1 MQFGPVPLAQASG
14 AILAHSCALP
24 DGKLK
29 KGIVLGAAEI
39 AALRAAGIEEVT
51 VARLQ
56 AQDVGEDDA
65 ARRLAEA
72 LVPDPAAAGLRLGAA
87 ATGRVNL
94 HATAP
99 GLVEMDAPAIHALNR
114 VDPAITFATL
124 APLMRVTPGTLVGT
138 VKIISY
144 GVSQERLQ
152 AACAAGQ
159 GALRIRPVM
168 RRSAGLLLTRVP
180 GQPDKLNTKARA
192 VMAARL
198 DALGMTL
205 ADVTEVA
212 HEEAAMAAA
221 LSGLGGEMVMILTG
235 SATSDLHDVAPEAV
249 RTAGGQVHRF
259 GMPVDPGN
267 LLFTGTLDAR
277 PVIGLP
283 GCARAPALNGAD
295 WVIERVACGLEVGD
309 DDIAAMGVGGLLK
322 EIPARPRPREDSAG

>member
-1 MQFGPVPLAQASG
+1 MRFGPVPLAQASG

-24 DGKLK
+24 GGKLK
-29 KGIVLGAAEI
+29 KGIVLGEAEI
-39 AALRAAGIEEVT
+39 GALHAAGITQVT
-51 VARLQ
+51 VARLE
-56 AQDVGEDDA
+56 AQDVGEDA
-65 ARRLAEA
+65 AAQQLAEA

-94 HATAP
+94 HATGP
-99 GLVEMDAPAIHALNR
+99 GLVEMDVPAIHALNR

-124 APLMRVTPGTLVGT
+124 APLMRVTRGMLVGT

-144 GVSQERLQ
+144 GVARRQLQ
-152 AACAAGQ
+152 AACGAGQ
-159 GALRIRPVM
+159 GALRIRPVA

-180 GQPDKLNTKARA
+180 GQPDKLNAKAQK

-198 DALGMTL
+198 EALGMEL
-205 ADVTEVA
+205 ADVVEVA
-212 HEEAAMAAA
+212 HEQAAMAAA
-221 LSGLGGEMVMILTG
+221 LSGLGGEMLLILTG

-249 RTAGGQVHRF
+249 RAAGGQVNRF

-267 LLFTGTLDAR
+267 LLFTGALDAR

-295 WVIERVACGLEVGD
+295 WVIERIACGLELGD

-322 EIPARPRPREDSAG
+322 EIPTRPRPRESRAG